1 MVTKMKK
8 NDTTPSLRETK
19 LAGKKLFITRES
31 VLANL
36 DLYSSALLA
45 FAERLDN
52 FTKRLKAGESISYE
66 ERIWNDSKIR
76 NIPFEID
83 GQPVEIVFFGNN
95 PNYILS
101 MDKPIESE
109 NCKAELYTEFKKPTQ
124 LHSLLL
130 RDDNGYDYLSTGLSY
145 IKYRLCYYAEKRS
158 FFGGV
163 KFDLIKDF
171 YGENLK

>member
-1 MVTKMKK
+1 MK
-8 NDTTPSLRETK
+8 NNTTPSLRETK
-19 LAGKKLFITRES
+19 LAGKKLFITREN
-31 VLANL
+31 VLADL

-52 FTKRLKAGESISYE
+52 FTKRLKAGEPIPYE

-76 NIPFEID
+76 NIPFEIN

-95 PNYILS
+95 PSYVLS

-109 NCKAELYTEFKKPTQ
+109 NCKAELYTEFKKATQ

-130 RDDNGYDYLSTGLSY
+130 RDDNGYDLDTGLSY
-145 IKYRLCYYAEKRS
+145 IKYRLCYYAEKHT

-163 KFDLIKDF
+163 KFDLVKDF
-171 YGENLK
+171 YGENLI

>member
-8 NDTTPSLRETK
+8 NTTPSLRETK

-31 VLANL
+31 VLADL

-76 NIPFEID
+76 NIPFEIN
-83 GQPVEIVFFGNN
+83 GQSVEIVFLGNN
-95 PNYILS
+95 PSYVLS

-109 NCKAELYTEFKKPTQ
+109 NCKAELYTEFKKVVP
-124 LHSLLL
+124 LHTLLL
-130 RDDNGYDYLSTGLSY
+130 RDDNGYDLDTGLSY

-163 KFDLIKDF
+163 KFDLVKDF
-171 YGENLK
+171 YGESLK

>member
-1 MVTKMKK
+1 MKK

-31 VLANL
+31 VLADL

-76 NIPFEID
+76 NIPFEIN
-83 GQPVEIVFFGNN
+83 GQSVEIVFLGNN
-95 PNYILS
+95 PSYVLS

-130 RDDNGYDYLSTGLSY
+130 RDDNGYDVGTGLSY
-145 IKYRLCYYAEKRS
+145 IKYRLCYYAEKRT
-158 FFGGV
+158 FFWGV
-163 KFDLIKDF
+163 KFDLVKDF
-171 YGENLK
+171 YGENLI